1 MTLIYKNRNLLREDA
16 PADGGGG
23 GTTPPANKVT
33 QMKASPS
40 SGVPHPSKAVPANIA
55 STTFSVVD
63 DFEVE
68 QLPTKVMT
76 EDNSGKATAIEP
88 STETSSEPKEKVAK
102 PEVKEKAKEET
113 KKEEPAPLLKPPT
126 EKPLAIGKGKE
137 DIKAIGLPD
146 KKEARDYTGFA
157 PEEVN
162 ALKQMSNEGYALTSK
177 LIKDNRELKK
187 LEGTTYLQHE
197 NAYVLDPQFQEL
209 QLDATYAKKEGDY
222 WKSQLIAMDGGKNW
236 KPIVKWDVNGNP
248 VLGAEQPGSKAAE
261 LEVAR
266 MMNNAYGV
274 VQSTQGKLA
283 EYPTKYKT
291 YIKEALK
298 DVDNECKQRFSWE
311 ADPKLLDYTIS
322 IAYQDGSRDVSIKDI
337 KKEFSELFPAPLRAH
352 PAVNVAAN
360 LMVALRVGQA
370 QMAANTGTAAVTEI
384 KKEEQQLGEPASTA
398 RPAKPGK
405 ETHGV
410 TKFEIDPSIM

>member
-1 MTLIYKNRNLLREDA
+1 MIYKNRLLLLEVA
-16 PADGGGG
+16 PTDGGGG
-23 GTTPPANKVT
+23 GTTIAPPANKVT

-40 SGVPHPSKAVPANIA
+40 SGVPHPAKAVPDNIA
-55 STTFSVVD
+55 KSTFSVVE

-76 EDNSGKATAIEP
+76 EDKTGKVTPVESTDEP
-88 STETSSEPKEKVAK
+88 LVEGKKEAAK
-102 PEVKEKAKEET
+102 PEVKEKAKEEI
-113 KKEEPAPLLKPPT
+113 KKEEPAPLIKPPV
-126 EKPLAIGKGKE
+126 EKPLATAKGKE
-137 DIKAIGLPD
+137 DIKAIGLPE
-146 KKEARDYTGFA
+146 KKEARDYAGYT
-157 PEEVN
+157 PEESA
-162 ALKQMSNEGYALTSK
+162 ALKQMSNEGYALTSR

-197 NAYVLDPQFQEL
+197 NAYVLDPGFQEL

-266 MMNNAYGV
+266 MMNQAYGV
-274 VQSTQGKLA
+274 AQTTQGKLA

-291 YIKEALK
+291 YIKDALK

-322 IAYQDGSRDVSIKDI
+322 IAYQDGNRDVSIKDI

-360 LMVALRVGQA
+360 LMVALRIGQA
-370 QMAANTGTAAVTEI
+370 QMAQSNGSTAVTEI
-384 KKEEQQLGEPASTA
+384 KKEEQQLGEPATTT

-410 TKFEIDPSIM
+410 TKFEIDPSIS

>member
-1 MTLIYKNRNLLREDA
+1 MYKNRFLLRD
-16 PADGGGG
+16 PLPVDGGGAG
-23 GTTPPANKVT
+23 PASPPPANRVT

-40 SGVPHPSKAVPANIA
+40 SGVPHPAKAVPKEIA
-55 STTFSVVD
+55 DTTFNAVE

-68 QLPTKVMT
+68 QLPTKVVS
-76 EDNSGKATAIEP
+76 EDKSGKVTPVEP
-88 STETSSEPKEKVAK
+88 SAEPSPEPKEKPAK
-102 PEVKEKAKEET
+102 PEVKETAKEEI
-113 KKEEPAPLLKPPT
+113 KKEEPAPLLKPPA
-126 EKPLAIGKGKE
+126 EKPLATGKGKE
-137 DIKAIGLPD
+137 DIKPIGLPE

-157 PEEVN
+157 PEEAN
-162 ALKQMSNEGYALTSK
+162 ALKQMSNEGYVLTSK

-266 MMNNAYGV
+266 MMNQAYGV
-274 VQSTQGKLA
+274 AQSTQGKLA
-283 EYPTKYKT
+283 EYPSKYKT
-291 YIKEALK
+291 YIKDALK

-311 ADPKLLDYTIS
+311 ADHKLLDYTIS
-322 IAYQDGSRDVSIKDI
+322 IAYQDGNRDVSIKDI

-360 LMVALRVGQA
+360 LMVALRIGQA